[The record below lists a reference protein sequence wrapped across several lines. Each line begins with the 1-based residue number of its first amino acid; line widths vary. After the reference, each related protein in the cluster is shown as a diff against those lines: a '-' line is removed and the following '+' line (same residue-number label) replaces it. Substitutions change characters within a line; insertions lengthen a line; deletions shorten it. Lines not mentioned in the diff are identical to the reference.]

1 MLFVICIFVHFER
14 TRLQEIRLV
23 TNCEFQYSN
32 RGCIVQHEI
41 GLNRVLE
48 YFVDWLKNVQI
59 NIDAKSAALGF
70 DSVDPVCDR
79 QKRVVVPN
87 LEAFEGG

>member
-1 MLFVICIFVHFER
+1 M
-14 TRLQEIRLV
+14 
-23 TNCEFQYSN
+23 TNCEFRYSN

-41 GLNRVLE
+41 GSNRVLE
-48 YFVDWLKNVQI
+48 YFVDWLKNVRI
-59 NIDAKSAALGF
+59 NIETKSAAVGF

-79 QKRVVVPN
+79 QKRVVVSG